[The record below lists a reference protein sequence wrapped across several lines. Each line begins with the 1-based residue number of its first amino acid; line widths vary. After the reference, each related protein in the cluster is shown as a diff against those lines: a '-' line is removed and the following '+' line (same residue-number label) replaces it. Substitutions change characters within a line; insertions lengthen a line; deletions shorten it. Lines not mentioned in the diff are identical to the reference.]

1 MKKTGAELQK
11 VEQQNCKIQMP
22 ERNEESITGKQ
33 KQKES
38 TGYVERKKKIR
49 YILESCE
56 ISAKL

>member
-11 VEQQNCKIQMP
+11 VEQQNYKIQMP
-22 ERNEESITGKQ
+22 KRNEKSITGKW